1 MNLIGAFRLMLRHWK
16 MILTTALVFS
26 FLTASA
32 CWSLLP
38 SVYCA
43 KATLYVLNKRY
54 VYAPSDSSV
63 REPSAYYD
71 LQSAQLMANDF
82 AEVANSKDL
91 RDAAARSVG
100 LRDINEYDIHA
111 EVIPGT
117 RIINLLVTGPN
128 ARMAGQI
135 ASALS
140 QSVSD
145 TAIRFMGVRAV
156 NHIGGIEVSD
166 HPIAPQRKLLTVSAF
181 FIGLAL
187 AGIYVVGEALIDT
200 RVRSERD
207 LADIIPV
214 PVFGHI
220 AVVGRGRVS

>member
-1 MNLIGAFRLMLRHWK
+1 MNLFDALRLMLKRWK
-16 MILTTALVFS
+16 MILAIALAFS
-26 FLTASA
+26 VLAAGA
-32 CWSLLP
+32 CWRLLP

-43 KATLYVLNKRY
+43 KATLYVLNTRY
-54 VYAPSDSSV
+54 VYASSDSSAG
-63 REPSAYYD
+63 ELSAYYD

-82 AEVANSKDL
+82 AEVANSKDM
-91 RDAAARSVG
+91 RDAAAQSVG
-100 LRDINEYDIHA
+100 LKDIDEYDTHA

-128 ARMAGQI
+128 ARLAGQI
-135 ASALS
+135 ADALF

-156 NHIGGIEVSD
+156 NNIGEVEVGNR
-166 HPIAPQRKLLTVSAF
+166 PIAPQRKLLTVSAF
-181 FIGLAL
+181 FVGLAL

-200 RVRSERD
+200 RVRTERD